1 MGDTTRRYSVIIDN
15 NSNKDSVT
23 YTETNYDDSRRT
35 TNYTET
41 NTIVI
46 EQQNIRKQKF

>member
-41 NTIVI
+41 NYNSCRTTDYKETKV
-46 EQQNIRKQKF
+46 

>member
-15 NSNKDSVT
+15 NSNKDSVI

-41 NTIVI
+41 NY
-46 EQQNIRKQKF
+46 NSHRKTEYKETEV

>member
-23 YTETNYDDSRRT
+23 YTETNFNSRRT
-35 TNYTET
+35 TDYKET
-41 NTIVI
+41 KV
-46 EQQNIRKQKF
+46 